1 MIYCTKPNICITV
14 SSGKAVIHDEYSD
27 KTHKLNET
35 AMMIL
40 LLLETNDY
48 DKAKSRY
55 VELFEPASDF
65 KDYLAVER
73 LEKDFDDAVKE
84 LTEQKLLFAFD
95 EADYDVPKITEFF
108 RDYNHK
114 CEDPGLSEQDIAVAN
129 IEMHYLQNKLK
140 FPY

>member
-27 KTHKLNET
+27 KAHKLNKT
-35 AMMIL
+35 AMIIL
-40 LLLETNDY
+40 LLLEANDY
-48 DKAKSRY
+48 DKAKIRY

-84 LTEQKLLFAFD
+84 LTEQKILFAFD
-95 EADYDVPKITEFF
+95 EADYDAPKITEFF
-108 RDYNHK
+108 KDYNHK
-114 CEDPGLSEQDIAVAN
+114 CEDPGLYEQNKAVAN
-129 IEMHYLQNKLK
+129 SEMQYLEYKLK
-140 FPY
+140 HPY

>member
-27 KTHKLNET
+27 KAHKLNKT
-35 AMMIL
+35 AMIIL
-40 LLLETNDY
+40 LLLEANDY
-48 DKAKSRY
+48 DKAKIRY

-73 LEKDFDDAVKE
+73 LEKDFDDAVRE
-84 LTEQKLLFAFD
+84 LTEQKILFAFD
-95 EADYDVPKITEFF
+95 EADYDAPKITEFF
-108 RDYNHK
+108 RDYDHK
-114 CEDPGLSEQDIAVAN
+114 SEEPWLYEQDKAVADS
-129 IEMHYLQNKLK
+129 EMQYLQYKQK

>member
-1 MIYCTKPNICITV
+1 MIYCTKPNIYITV
-14 SSGKAVIHDEYSD
+14 SSGMAVIHDEYSN
-27 KTHKLNET
+27 KAHKLNKT

-40 LLLETNDY
+40 LLLEANDY

-108 RDYNHK
+108 RDYDHK
-114 CEDPGLSEQDIAVAN
+114 SEEPWLYEQDKAMAET
-129 IEMHYLQNKLK
+129 EMQYLLYKLK
-140 FPY
+140 YPY

>member
-14 SSGKAVIHDEYSD
+14 SSGEAVIHDKYSN
-27 KTHKLNET
+27 KEHKLNKT

-40 LLLETNDY
+40 LLLEANDY

-65 KDYLAVER
+65 KNYLAVER
-73 LEKDFDDAVKE
+73 LEKDFDDTVRE
-84 LTEQKLLFAFD
+84 LTEQKILFAFD
-95 EADYDVPKITEFF
+95 EADYDTPKITEFF
-108 RDYNHK
+108 RDYNHN
-114 CEDPGLSEQDIAVAN
+114 CEDPGLYEQDIAVAN
-129 IEMHYLQNKLK
+129 SEMQYLQYKLK